1 MGDLRHL
8 LESVRP
14 VAEGSRDERIAHL
27 RTDRWIDYPHAADAL
42 KRLEDHLSTPPRTRM
57 PCLLIHGDSDMG
69 KSMLVEKFRRAHR
82 PSYNRHQGVEQI
94 EIIAI
99 QMPPRP
105 SERRIYGNLLQA
117 LGAPFRPGDRLDS
130 LEFITLSLLRRL
142 KPKMIV
148 VDEVH
153 HLLAGTPREQRTAL
167 NLLKFLSND
176 LHCSI
181 VALGTHDALV
191 AMQSDAQIASRFAP
205 LELPHWHESD
215 ELRQFLAAFEKT
227 LPLRERS
234 NLADREMVNLLLAS
248 SDGITGS
255 ITKAI
260 VACACRAIQLGQ
272 ECLSPALLRS
282 ELNIGT
288 TGTSS

>member
-1 MGDLRHL
+1 MNDLRHL

-14 VAEGSRDERIAHL
+14 IAEGTRDERIAHL
-27 RTDRWIDYPHAADAL
+27 RTDRWIDYPRAAEAL
-42 KRLEDHLSTPPRTRM
+42 KRLEDLRSTPPRTRM
-57 PCLLIHGDSDMG
+57 PCLLIHGDSGIG
-69 KSMLVEKFRRAHR
+69 KTMLVEKFRRAHR
-82 PSYNRHQGVEQI
+82 PTYNRHQGFETI
-94 EIIAI
+94 EIISI

-117 LGAPFRPGDRLDS
+117 LGAPFRPSDRLDA
-130 LEFITLSLLRRL
+130 LEFTATALLRRL
-142 KPKMIV
+142 RPKMII

-153 HLLAGTPREQRTAL
+153 HLLAGTPRDQRTAL

-205 LELPHWHESD
+205 LELPHWHESE
-215 ELRQFLAAFEKT
+215 ELRRFLVAFEKT

-234 NLADREMVNLLLAS
+234 NLAEREMVKLLLAH
-248 SDGITGS
+248 SDGITGVIS
-255 ITKAI
+255 DTLVSGALEAI
-260 VACACRAIQLGQ
+260 KLGQ
-272 ECLSPALLRS
+272 EHLTPTLLRTLLGLES
-282 ELNIGT
+282 ALAA
-288 TGTSS
+288 